1 MCKSMLGLHNCDG
14 WHTFAKSE
22 NHNDLV
28 KGLTLTRH
36 YTWCQ
41 QLPKFADKPGHWS
54 FVPPFLSPAS
64 SAFLPHSERLSRKEL
79 SKKACRLERAPC
91 GPAASP
97 TTLTCMLSCIRA
109 WPAFIRVSL
118 QQPSPIRDI
127 PAHACFRS
135 LTQQ

>member
-1 MCKSMLGLHNCDG
+1 MWSKGVIYHSHLNWQCSMAGSRLLHMRIG
-14 WHTFAKSE
+14 
-22 NHNDLV
+22 
-28 KGLTLTRH
+28 

-54 FVPPFLSPAS
+54 FAPPFLSPAS
-64 SAFLPHSERLSRKEL
+64 SAFLPHSEQLSRKEM

-109 WPAFIRVSL
+109 WPAFIGVSL
-118 QQPSPIRDI
+118 EQASPIRDM
-127 PAHACFRS
+127 PGQGGCRS
-135 LTQQ
+135 LNQ